1 MSIVNLAPKIVA
13 GSALAGF
20 GLAFGRDV
28 YRKTKKN
35 FLLIV
40 VLALITIA
48 FYGLFICCIWMTRNY
63 RTWLG
68 SIFKRIGAVVSF
80 ALCYSVSF
88 ILVLNLDAMIFD
100 RSQTPAEP
108 IDLSDRGVIFFVGI
122 ALQLILVLSGLV
134 VGLVQRRKRRIAWD
148 TEISNAQ
155 FFDDHGIEE
164 LDDEHLRDSEGN
176 RYKLKNVFKDE
187 LEFQAEGRRGKR
199 GYITF
204 DENGK
209 YISWSGLANIS

>member
-1 MSIVNLAPKIVA
+1 MSIVKLAPKIVA

-35 FLLIV
+35 LLLV
-40 VLALITIA
+40 AALALVTIA
-48 FYGLFICCIWMTRNY
+48 FYGLFVCCVWIGRNY
-63 RTWLG
+63 ESWAG
-68 SIFKRIGAVVSF
+68 SIFKKLGALAALAVCFGISF
-80 ALCYSVSF
+80 Y
-88 ILVLNLDAMIFD
+88 
-100 RSQTPAEP
+100 
-108 IDLSDRGVIFFVGI
+108 
-122 ALQLILVLSGLV
+122 LILFLDSAIIEVSQGAESAAAPEGLFPVFFGGIVLQVLIMVSGLIF
-134 VGLVQRRKRRIAWD
+134 GLVQRKKRRIAWV
-148 TEISNAQ
+148 TEKSNIQ
-155 FFDDHGIEE
+155 FFEDHGIEE

-176 RYKLKNVFKDE
+176 RYKLKNVFKGE